1 MGMATE
7 TASTGRESD
16 KFMLRFPE
24 GMRALIKEA
33 AEKNGRTMNAEI
45 VARLEASFK
54 GGAPATSAELAK
66 ELAFVRH
73 LHERQAKAQEL
84 GQRLLASGLLVASA
98 ALPPEIR
105 SEPTMAALIRLAE
118 GIDSNDGAAIVQAFT
133 AIYPRLD
140 GAPVVDELREVAA
153 KHKRGEDITPDLRRH
168 LDETRAAWEAKQDAL
183 ALRTEPKPGE

>member
-1 MGMATE
+1 MTDQRKPQDA
-7 TASTGRESD
+7 D
-16 KFMLRFPE
+16 KYIVRFPD
-24 GMRALIKEA
+24 GMRDLLKDSAKA
-33 AEKNGRTMNAEI
+33 NSRTLNSEI
-45 VARLEASFK
+45 IARLDGSLK
-54 GGAPATSAELAK
+54 GSAPATSTELAK

-118 GIDSNDGAAIVQAFT
+118 GIDSNDGAAIVQAFEVIFP
-133 AIYPRLD
+133 ALD
-140 GAPVVDELREVAA
+140 GGPVVEELREVAA
-153 KHKRGEDITPDLRRH
+153 KHERGEDITPDLRRH
-168 LDETRAAWEAKQDAL
+168 LDETRAAWEAKQGAR